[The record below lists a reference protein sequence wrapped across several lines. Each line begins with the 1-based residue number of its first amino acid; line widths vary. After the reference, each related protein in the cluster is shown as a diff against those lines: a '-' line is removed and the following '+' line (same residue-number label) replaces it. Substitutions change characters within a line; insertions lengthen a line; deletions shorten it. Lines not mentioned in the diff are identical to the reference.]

1 MTGIPFSICCLMFLV
16 ILAIFYFSKKRLD
29 TIDNK
34 LFTILMIINIVGI
47 FIDIFGFVSFS
58 ILGKDNLFNF
68 LVSKIYLIYF
78 LAYVFILFLYVY
90 NISTQNLKNRVKK
103 YTAMFFAVSFVIS
116 LCPISI
122 YFDNNIGYTSGL
134 SVSITYLIGILMII
148 TMLYYLIKNV
158 RIIGYKK
165 YTPLFAFVVLLILV
179 VVIQNI
185 KPALTLMLF
194 ANTVVTYLMYF
205 TIENPD
211 LKLLEET
218 HKAKEISDN
227 ANEEKTLFLY
237 NMTQEIRNI
246 TNKIDD
252 DADVILDSK
261 DLEVTYD
268 SARDIKANT
277 SKFINMT
284 NDILDVSN
292 IDASTIKIYNSKYNI
307 KNILKQVIN
316 VYSNLCKDKE
326 LKFITNIDHD
336 IPEVLYGDSIGLKE
350 VLNTVL
356 NNSVK
361 YTNKGFVELSV
372 NTIIK
377 NDICRLIITIEDS
390 GIGIKSEDINKIKV
404 DNKSLA
410 KANKSITMMNGT
422 MLISSD
428 YGVGTKVKL
437 ILDQKIELEEN
448 SEVAKYDSVF
458 DDINI
463 LCVDDSEA
471 GLKIID
477 KLLKGTKVKI
487 DKAETGKECL
497 DKVRVNKYDII
508 LLDEDLAQ
516 ITGIELM
523 GKIKE
528 IRNFKTPVI
537 LLTKDNSY
545 EYNEEYF
552 KVGFSDYLLKPIK
565 KELLLEKI
573 DKYMKKDKK

>member
-1 MTGIPFSICCLMFLV
+1 MIGVSFSICCFVFLL
-16 ILAIFYFSKKRLD
+16 ILIVVYFSKKR
-29 TIDNK
+29 IDSVNNRI
-34 LFTILMIINIVGI
+34 FTALMIINVLGI
-47 FIDIFGFVSFS
+47 FIDVAGFASFKFFGTSNYINIV
-58 ILGKDNLFNF
+58 I
-68 LVSKIYLIYF
+68 SKIYLSYYLIYMF
-78 LAYVFILFLYVY
+78 CFMLYVY
-90 NISTQNLKNRVKK
+90 NVSTDNIKK
-103 YTAMFFAVSFVIS
+103 IYPKVAYIFLFIILVV
-116 LCPISI
+116 LYLPIELH
-122 YFDNNIGYTSGL
+122 FENNVGYSYGLTVNFSYGIGTF
-134 SVSITYLIGILMII
+134 MII
-148 TMLYYLIKNV
+148 IMLFYLIKN
-158 RIIGYKK
+158 IKSIGYKK
-165 YTPLFAFVVLLILV
+165 YIPLFAFVILTIV
-179 VVIQNI
+179 TIVIQKINPEI
-185 KPALTLMLF
+185 TMLLLS
-194 ANTVVTYLMYF
+194 NTIVTYLMYF

-211 LKLLEET
+211 MRLLEEL
-218 HKAKEISDN
+218 HKSKEVSDN

-246 TNKIDD
+246 TSKIDD
-252 DADVILDSK
+252 DADLILDSK
-261 DLEVTYD
+261 DLEDTYD
-268 SARDIKANT
+268 RARDIKANT
-277 SKFINMT
+277 SKFTNMT
-284 NDILDVSN
+284 NEILDVSN
-292 IDASTIKIYNSKYNI
+292 IDSSTIKIYNSKYNV

-316 VYSNLCKDKE
+316 VYGNLCKDKE

-410 KANKSITMMNGT
+410 KANKAITLMNGT

-428 YGVGTKVKL
+428 YGIGTKIKL
-437 ILDQKIELEEN
+437 ILDQKIEIEEN
-448 SEVAKYDSVF
+448 TEVAKYESVF

-497 DKVRVNKYDII
+497 DKIKVNKYDLI
-508 LLDEDLAQ
+508 LLDEDLSQ
-516 ITGIELM
+516 ITGVELM

-545 EYNEEYF
+545 EYNEEYS
-552 KVGFSDYLLKPIK
+552 KVGFSDYLLKPLK
-565 KELLLEKI
+565 KEILIEKI
-573 DKYMKKDKK
+573 NMYTKKDKK